1 MTRRQD
7 LHHGDD
13 GFHDVEPLEVS
24 DAALKEIAEHLG
36 RTDADTIAGLRHQL
50 ANIAARYRNW
60 DGRGPK
66 RFAQAEVRAAL
77 DELLELDPITGPDIM
92 RLNGRAEDAMINAL
106 WARYP
111 RGGVIKRLTADTFS
125 DDVLR
130 ETACGV
136 RDTVM
141 TPRGRDKDREVDW
154 LIDKLAALYTDA
166 TQKEVTHHNRPAPGE
181 YSSRSATPAGQF
193 ITACV
198 KVIVVEKPDKP
209 KSFDSYVSTALRRY
223 IKQKKK
229 K

>member
-1 MTRRQD
+1 MTRRED
-7 LHHGDD
+7 PHHGDD

-50 ANIAARYRNW
+50 TNIAALYRNW

-66 RFAQAEVRAAL
+66 KFTRGEARAAL
-77 DELLELDPITGPDIM
+77 EELVKLDRITGPDIM
-92 RLNGRAEDAMINAL
+92 RLNGRAEVAMIDAL

-111 RGGVIKRLTADTFS
+111 RGGVIARLAADTFS

-130 ETACGV
+130 ETA
-136 RDTVM
+136 
-141 TPRGRDKDREVDW
+141 RGLSKKMKAESGDDEDREVDW

-198 KVIVVEKPDKP
+198 KVIVVEKPEKP

-223 IKQKKK
+223 IKRKKK

>member
-1 MTRRQD
+1 MTRRHD
-7 LHHGDD
+7 PHHGDD

-36 RTDADTIAGLRHQL
+36 QTDADTIAGLRHQL
-50 ANIAARYRNW
+50 TDIAAFYRNW

-66 RFAQAEVRAAL
+66 KFTQAEAGAAL
-77 DELLELDPITGPDIM
+77 EELLKLDRITGPDIM
-92 RLNGRAEDAMINAL
+92 RLNGRAEVAMIDAL

-111 RGGVIKRLTADTFS
+111 RGGVIKRLAADTFA

-130 ETACGV
+130 ETARGLH
-136 RDTVM
+136 DTM
-141 TPRGRDKDREVDW
+141 TTPRGRDEDREIDW
-154 LIDKLAALYTDA
+154 LIDELAELYTDA

-198 KVIVVEKPDKP
+198 KVIVVEKPEKP
-209 KSFDSYVSTALRRY
+209 KSFDSYVSTALKRY
-223 IKQKKK
+223 IKRKKK
-229 K
+229 T